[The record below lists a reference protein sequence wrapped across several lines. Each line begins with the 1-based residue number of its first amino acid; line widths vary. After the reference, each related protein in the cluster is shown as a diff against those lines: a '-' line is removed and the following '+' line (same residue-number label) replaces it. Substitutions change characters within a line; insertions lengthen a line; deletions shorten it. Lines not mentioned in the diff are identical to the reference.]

1 MGTSG
6 GRTNKNYP
14 MVFLLPFA
22 EENNIFEELKTLSTN
37 SGAQDP
43 WSAPF
48 SNAARNFKDDKCQLC
63 VVPVVGPEDSF

>member
-1 MGTSG
+1 MRTSG
-6 GRTNKNYP
+6 GRTNKNYSW

-48 SNAARNFKDDKCQLC
+48 SNAAETCKDDKCQLC
-63 VVPVVGPEDSF
+63 CARLGTQG